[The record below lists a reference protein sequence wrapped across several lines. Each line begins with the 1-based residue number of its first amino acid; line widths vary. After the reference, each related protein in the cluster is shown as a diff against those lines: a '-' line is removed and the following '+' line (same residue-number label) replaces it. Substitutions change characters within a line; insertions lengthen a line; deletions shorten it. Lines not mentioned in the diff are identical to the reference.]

1 MSNPVDPPVS
11 ADIEK
16 CANALCPNHVDSG
29 TMSIVHIPLKNSV
42 RNILL
47 TLCKPCAEALQR
59 RLKEPS

>member
-16 CANALCPNHVDSG
+16 RVSR
-29 TMSIVHIPLKNSV
+29 MF
-42 RNILL
+42 L
-47 TLCKPCAEALQR
+47 TLFFSGMWTMLMVPESTWFGQSALAHCKPCAEALQR